1 MSISETDSEM
11 KVAQACP
18 TLCNSMDYPVHGI
31 LQARILQWVAF
42 PFSRETSQLRDQTQ
56 VSCIV
61 GGFFCSWATRE
72 AQNSQSQR
80 RSQILD
86 LEIFLLNEGVLFTI
100 INQLPYVD
108 NIFILSVSHILF
120 FFFLTKLVT
129 NYKLSCRSHL
139 KAALLFCYSLLTA
152 SQRVW
157 FP

>member
-1 MSISETDSEM
+1 MSISETDSEV
-11 KVAQACP
+11 KVAQSCP
-18 TLCNSMDYPVHGI
+18 TLCNSMDYPGHGI

-42 PFSRETSQLRDQTQ
+42 PNSRETSQLRDQTQ

-61 GGFFCSWATRE
+61 GGFFCSWATRK
-72 AQNSQSQR
+72 AQNSQRQI

-120 FFFLTKLVT
+120 FFLVT
-129 NYKLSCRSHL
+129 NYKLSYRSHL
-139 KAALLFCYSLLTA
+139 KAALLFCYSLLAA